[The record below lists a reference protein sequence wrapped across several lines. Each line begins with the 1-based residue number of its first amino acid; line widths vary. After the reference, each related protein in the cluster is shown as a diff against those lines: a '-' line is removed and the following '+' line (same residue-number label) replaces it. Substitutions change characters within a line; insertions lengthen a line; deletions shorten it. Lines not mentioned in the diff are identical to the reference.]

1 MGTNLASGSIKVP
14 AELQLSLGN
23 ALEQIKKLKTDLSNV
38 SKDSKF
44 YNGIDKALTNL
55 QKKSEKLIQEMATPF
70 RNQTEINQFERH
82 LNSLFDDLTGFKDKT
97 KDLGFD
103 DLLFSASDMKAIE
116 DKKKEISE
124 LQEKLDSLYSN
135 SAKQA
140 QTSFNNLFPKEA
152 IKQGT
157 DYKNTLTALDDKLKD
172 LNKQAEVGKSAS
184 SNIDNEMAQIQKENE
199 KLLKQKEFVHTIA
212 SGTNPNLRHSD
223 GRKISSLFWDNDQGG
238 RKSQIIDQALEND
251 MEGFGE
257 KILNTR
263 LVGQAEK
270 IAQKTEEEINA
281 RIRKNNENLQNLN
294 INKAETQ
301 KNLQNTNDK
310 IKQVTDIK
318 TQAETGIDEEYSN
331 TKSEIENLT
340 NALTEFINKL
350 IQTNAFM
357 QDTGKVLDTAND
369 GYNKTRTGIEQ
380 MTSSMT
386 RLSQVQ
392 NTLGG
397 IKNTVSNFMN
407 FYQVMNIVKNAI
419 TSMISTVRDL
429 DSVMTQ
435 IAIVTDMSQSD
446 LWGQMETY
454 SNLASQYGTSIKGV
468 YEVSQL
474 YYQQGLKT
482 AEVMELTEQTLV
494 MAKLS
499 NLDYSTATDY
509 MTVA

>member
-23 ALEQIKKLKTDLSNV
+23 ALEQIKKLRTDLSNV

-44 YNGIDKALTNL
+44 YNGIDKALTNM
-55 QKKSEKLIQEMATPF
+55 QKKAEKLAQEMATPF
-70 RNQTEINQFERH
+70 RNQTEINQFEKH
-82 LNSLFDDLTGFKDKT
+82 LNSLFDDLTGFKNKT

-103 DLLFSASDMKAIE
+103 DLLFSASDMKVIE

-124 LQEKLDSLYSN
+124 LKTKLDSLYSD
-135 SAKQA
+135 SAKKA

-157 DYKNTLTALDDKLKD
+157 DYKNTIDALDDKLKD

-184 SNIDNEMAQIQKENE
+184 SNIDNEMAQIQQENE
-199 KLLKQKEFVHTIA
+199 KLVKQKEFVQTIA
-212 SGTNPNLRHSD
+212 SGTNPNLHHSN
-223 GRKISSLFWDNDQGG
+223 GRKMFSFLWENDQEGK
-238 RKSQIIDQALEND
+238 KSQLIDQALENG
-251 MEGFGE
+251 MEAFGTKLLE
-257 KILNTR
+257 TTS
-263 LVGQAEK
+263 VGQAEQVAK
-270 IAQKTEEEINA
+270 KVENELNA
-281 RIRKNNENLQNLN
+281 RIQENNKNLQNLK
-294 INKAETQ
+294 INKSETQ

-310 IKQVTDIK
+310 IKQVQDIK
-318 TQAETGIDEEYSN
+318 TQAESGIKEEYSN
-331 TKSEIENLT
+331 TESEIEKLT

-350 IQTNAFM
+350 IQANGFM
-357 QDTGKVLDTAND
+357 QDTDKVLDTAND

-380 MTSSMT
+380 MTSSMS
-386 RLSQVQ
+386 RLAQVQ

-397 IKNTVSNFMN
+397 IKNTISNFMN

-454 SNLASQYGTSIKGV
+454 SSLASQYGTSIKGV

-474 YYQQGLKT
+474 YY
-482 AEVMELTEQTLV
+482 
-494 MAKLS
+494 
-499 NLDYSTATDY
+499 
-509 MTVA
+509 